1 MIAKRIIP
9 LFLLDGERLVKGTRF
24 SSPFK
29 DVGVPLSQGMIQDAQ
44 GAEEIIIVDINAGR
58 KGRTIAPGVITS
70 MISECR
76 LPIAAGGGIRSLEDA
91 RSCFL
96 AGADKTVLNTQ
107 GVERPELIRELALEF
122 GAQSVVLSI
131 DVRREAGGW
140 AVYVDGGTRRVEVD
154 LFELVSRAVEQ
165 GAGELVVTSID
176 QEGTTSGFDVELYE
190 RLRPL
195 VSVPLIASGGAG
207 SYDDIVEMFQ
217 HSDCDGCALGKMLSL
232 RDFDIVRIKSYLK
245 GRGVKVREA

>member
-9 LFLLDGERLVKGTRF
+9 LFLLDGQRLVKGTRF
-24 SSPFK
+24 SAPFK
-29 DVGVPLSQGMIQDAQ
+29 DVGAPLSQGMIQDAQ
-44 GAEEIIIVDINAGR
+44 GAEEIIIVDINAAR
-58 KGRTIAPGVITS
+58 RGRTIDPAVITS
-70 MISECR
+70 MITECR

-91 RSCFL
+91 RRCFL
-96 AGADKTVLNTQ
+96 AGADKVVLNTR
-107 GVERPELIRELALEF
+107 GVERPELLRELALEF

-131 DVRREAGGW
+131 DVRREGAGW
-140 AVYVDGGTRRVEVD
+140 AVYVDGGRRRVDAD
-154 LFELVSRAVEQ
+154 LFELAALAVDK
-165 GAGELVVTSID
+165 GAGELVVCSID
-176 QEGTTSGFDVELYE
+176 REGTTSGFDVELYE

-217 HSDCDGCALGKMLSL
+217 RSDCDGCALGKMLSL

-245 GRGVKVREA
+245 GRGVLVRDA